1 LIEKFAKVSKSNFKT
16 ENIIDCF
23 GKNFE
28 KVNTMIDIKIKDS
41 PIYPHDCIDF
51 VADEGTGGST
61 VFIGTVRNQTKGKKV
76 IQLEFESYVPMAISE
91 MRKIAE
97 QASERWSCTKV
108 SIHHR
113 VGVLAIGEVA
123 VIIAVATPHRKA
135 AFKACEYCI
144 DTLKE
149 TVPIWK
155 REFFEDGDVWV
166 AAHP

>member
-1 LIEKFAKVSKSNFKT
+1 
-16 ENIIDCF
+16 
-23 GKNFE
+23 
-28 KVNTMIDIKIKDS
+28 MIDIQLKDKTL
-41 PIYPHDCIDF
+41 ITQECIDF
-51 VADEGTGGST
+51 AASDSAGGST
-61 VFIGTVRNQTKGKKV
+61 VFIGTVRNATKGKPV
-76 IQLEFESYVPMAISE
+76 VRLEFEAYAPMAISE

-97 QASERWSCTKV
+97 QAKEKWNAEKI

-113 VGVLAIGEVA
+113 TGVLQIGEIA

-135 AFKACEYCI
+135 AFEACEYCI

-155 REFFEDGDVWV
+155 KEIFEDGEVWV